1 MRRLL
6 EALTFSAFLLSLQAV
21 YTPIAFAHALEEQA
35 DTNDSIIWGV
45 NSAPPFH
52 ILDGYFAKQGVCD
65 QMIAAF
71 ERALPNVEQRIE
83 YYPQARIAAQIRQGE
98 NLCFPC
104 MIRNVS
110 PAEIVTYSDRVF
122 SYPPHGIITRP
133 ELAKEFTERFGNPV
147 DLVELLKQHKY
158 RFAQPMGRRYGNLQ
172 PYIERFLL
180 DTEHYSEVS
189 GKDANANM
197 LAMVNAKRVDFVIDY
212 PILLNYHNQVLP
224 IELVFV
230 PILQNQGIAVEGAVG
245 CPATPWGNRAIKLI
259 NQAIPAVQQ
268 DAQFKA
274 AKDRWLL
281 LQNP

>member
-6 EALTFSAFLLSLQAV
+6 KALTCSAFLFSLQAV
-21 YTPIAFAHALEEQA
+21 FPPIASAHALENQ
-35 DTNDSIIWGV
+35 TQTKDSIIWGV

-52 ILDGYFAKQGVCD
+52 ILDGYFANQGVCD

-71 ERALPNVEQRIE
+71 ERALPNVEQQIE
-83 YYPQARIAAQIRQGE
+83 YYPQARIAAQIRQGG

-104 MIRNVS
+104 MIRNIS

-147 DLVELLKQHKY
+147 DLVEMLKQRSY

-180 DTEHYSEVS
+180 NSEQYSEVS

-224 IELVFV
+224 IDLVFV

-245 CPATPWGNRAIKLI
+245 CPATPWGKRAIELI
-259 NQAIPAVQQ
+259 NEAIPAVQQ
-268 DAQFKA
+268 DPQFQA

-281 LQNP
+281 PQNP